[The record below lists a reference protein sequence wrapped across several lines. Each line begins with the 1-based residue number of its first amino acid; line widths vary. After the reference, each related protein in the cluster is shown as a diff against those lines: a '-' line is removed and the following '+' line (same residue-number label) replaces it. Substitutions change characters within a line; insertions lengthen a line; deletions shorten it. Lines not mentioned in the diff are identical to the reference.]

1 MAKYIVQ
8 QGDTLTAIATRFG
21 VSLAALIAANPQ
33 ITNPN
38 LIFPGQ
44 IITIPGQSPAP
55 GPAYVVQQGDTLTA
69 IAKRFGVSLAALIAA
84 NPQITNPNLI
94 FPGQIITTSVV
105 YVRHDIW
112 TLDKQNHWHPTIY
125 AYARGISVMQ
135 QRPATNPTSWDY
147 QAAVHGMFPDP
158 LDGLRS
164 QCQHHSWYFGSWHRM
179 YLYWFE
185 QMVRAAIQNLP
196 DIDDETKR
204 TWALPYWNYSN
215 PDENDD
221 SRRKLPQAFLDV
233 TLPDG
238 ITPNPLRD
246 PTRFLND
253 GSAMPAMV
261 VRLAQ
266 ALAPVTFAG
275 PGGFAG
281 GKAGFNHFSEDPN
294 AAEGPLEQTPHD
306 VVHGQVGGNMGG
318 FNTAGLDPIFWLHH
332 ANIDRLWDVWLR
344 QPGRANTTE
353 TGWLTGLTFKFHD
366 ENGIQHTQQS
376 KDVIDQGLNYVYE
389 DTSVP
394 GPDQEVAAAVE
405 PEEPGFPPELVGATD
420 EPFALTGDTLTVSFG
435 VAPPEG
441 PLAAADAAPSRVF
454 LDLADVT
461 SSDPPGVTYGVYVNV
476 PDGDPVTDDAH
487 YVGNAG
493 FFGIETLGRPDSEH
507 AGMRLIYEITDL
519 YNRLNAA
526 GQWSDQVSVTFVAQY
541 VERPA
546 QPIELPAGE
555 SVRAQ
560 RPGNVRVGR
569 VGLFVQ

>member
-21 VSLAALIAANPQ
+21 VSLAALIAANPH

-38 LIFPGQ
+38 RIFRGQ
-44 IITIPGQSPAP
+44 IIAIPGQSPAA
-55 GPAYVVQQGDTLTA
+55 GPAYVVQHGDTLNA
-69 IAKRFGVSLAALIAA
+69 IATRFGISLAALIAA
-84 NPQITNPNLI
+84 NPQITNPNRI

-112 TLDKQNHWHPTIY
+112 TLDQQNHWHPTIY

-135 QRPATNPTSWDY
+135 QRAATDPTSWAY
-147 QAAVHGMFPDP
+147 QAAVHGMTPDP
-158 LDGLRS
+158 LDGFRS

-185 QMVRAAIQNLP
+185 QMVRAAIQDLP
-196 DIDDETKR
+196 DIDDQTKR

-215 PDENDD
+215 PDESDD
-221 SRRKLPQAFLDV
+221 SRRKLPRAFRDV

-246 PTRFLND
+246 PTRFMNN
-253 GSAMPAMV
+253 GSAMPAQV

-281 GKAGFNHFSEDPN
+281 GKTGFNHFNEDPS

-306 VVHGQVGGNMGG
+306 VVHTQVGGNMGG
-318 FNTAGLDPIFWLHH
+318 FDTAGLDPIFWLHH

-344 QPGRANTTE
+344 QPSRANTTE
-353 TGWLTGLTFKFHD
+353 AGWLTGLMFKFHD
-366 ENGIQHTQQS
+366 ENGVQHTQQS
-376 KDVIDQGLNYVYE
+376 KDVIDQRLNYVYE

-394 GPDQEVAAAVE
+394 GPEQEAEVVG
-405 PEEPGFPPELVGATD
+405 PEEPAFPPELVGATE
-420 EPFALTGDTLTVSFG
+420 EPFALTGDTVTVSFG
-435 VAPPEG
+435 IAHPEG
-441 PLAAADAAPSRVF
+441 PLAEAAAGPSRIL
-454 LDLADVT
+454 LDLADIT
-461 SSDPPGVTYGVYVNV
+461 STDPPGVTYGVYVDV
-476 PDGDPVTDDAH
+476 PDGDPAIDDEH

-507 AGMRLIYEITDL
+507 AGMRLIYDITNL

-526 GQWSDQVSVTFVAQY
+526 GQWSDQVRVTFVAQY
-541 VERPA
+541 LERPA
-546 QPIELPAGE
+546 QPFELPGGE
-555 SVRAQ
+555 SVPAQ
-560 RPGNVRVGR
+560 QPGNVRVGR
-569 VGLFVQ
+569 VGLFLQ

>member
-69 IAKRFGVSLAALIAA
+69 IAKRFGVSLDGLIAA
-84 NPQITNPNLI
+84 NAQITNPNLI

-261 VRLAQ
+261 VRPRSQLCSRSA
-266 ALAPVTFAG
+266 ALPPVTASKHRTCYSG
-275 PGGFAG
+275 
-281 GKAGFNHFSEDPN
+281 
-294 AAEGPLEQTPHD
+294 
-306 VVHGQVGGNMGG
+306 
-318 FNTAGLDPIFWLHH
+318 
-332 ANIDRLWDVWLR
+332 
-344 QPGRANTTE
+344 
-353 TGWLTGLTFKFHD
+353 TF
-366 ENGIQHTQQS
+366 
-376 KDVIDQGLNYVYE
+376 Y
-389 DTSVP
+389 
-394 GPDQEVAAAVE
+394 
-405 PEEPGFPPELVGATD
+405 
-420 EPFALTGDTLTVSFG
+420 
-435 VAPPEG
+435 
-441 PLAAADAAPSRVF
+441 APSMTR
-454 LDLADVT
+454 
-461 SSDPPGVTYGVYVNV
+461 
-476 PDGDPVTDDAH
+476 
-487 YVGNAG
+487 
-493 FFGIETLGRPDSEH
+493 
-507 AGMRLIYEITDL
+507 
-519 YNRLNAA
+519 
-526 GQWSDQVSVTFVAQY
+526 Q
-541 VERPA
+541 
-546 QPIELPAGE
+546 
-555 SVRAQ
+555 
-560 RPGNVRVGR
+560 
-569 VGLFVQ
+569 